1 MNKNSF
7 FKNIAFA
14 VAIALAFCGLNSVLA
29 DDTNAPAT
37 NAIAANA
44 GTQNYYGLP
53 KEAFER
59 LSPEQIVALARVAQE
74 NRGGNSPLAKSF
86 TDIVALIF
94 IPLGLFATICVGV
107 VMGVKQRV
115 KRNQMMHETIRQMIE
130 KGQPIPPELLQPT
143 EPQQGLHCDLRRG
156 LICIAVGIGL
166 GALLLAR
173 DDKDWPVALIPL
185 LIGLAF
191 LATWKFSVKINGP
204 KN

>member
-1 MNKNSF
+1 MNKNLF

-37 NAIAANA
+37 NGIAANA
-44 GTQNYYGLP
+44 GAQNYYGLP

-59 LSPEQIVALARVAQE
+59 LTPEQIME
-74 NRGGNSPLAKSF
+74 LAKSHKDKSGDLSDSAAIVIF
-86 TDIVALIF
+86 PIMFIFIVACIW
-94 IPLGLFATICVGV
+94 LGVSS
-107 VMGVKQRV
+107 RV
-115 KRNQMMHETIRQMIE
+115 KRNQMMHDTIRQMIE

-143 EPQQGLHCDLRRG
+143 EPQQGMHCDLRRG

>member
-1 MNKNSF
+1 MNQNSF
-7 FKNIAFA
+7 FKNFALA

-29 DDTNAPAT
+29 DDTNAPAA
-37 NAIAANA
+37 NGIAANA
-44 GTQNYYGLP
+44 GAQNYYGLP

-59 LSPEQIVALARVAQE
+59 LSPDQIME
-74 NRGGNSPLAKSF
+74 LAKSHKDQSGNMPDSVAIVIFPVMF
-86 TDIVALIF
+86 TF
-94 IPLGLFATICVGV
+94 ICVCIWLGV
-107 VMGVKQRV
+107 SGRV

-143 EPQQGLHCDLRRG
+143 EPQRGLHCDLRRG

-166 GALLLAR
+166 GALLLSR

-191 LATWKFSVKINGP
+191 LATWKFSFKINGP